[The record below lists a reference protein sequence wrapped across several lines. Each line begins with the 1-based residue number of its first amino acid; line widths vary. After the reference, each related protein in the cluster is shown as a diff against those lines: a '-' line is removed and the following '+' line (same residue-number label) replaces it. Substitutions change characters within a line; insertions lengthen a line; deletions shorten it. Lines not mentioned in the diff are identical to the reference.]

1 MLKSEKGFDNIFTD
15 VLNIKGL
22 PHVIACGSPWQ
33 LITVSSQFPCIFQY
47 AEVQVVPFFVQ
58 VFHRF
63 IRRIEKVIMF
73 LTRLLQ
79 LGEPGLLCM

>member
-33 LITVSSQFPCIFQY
+33 LITVSFLISMYFPIRGSAGRAIFCS
-47 AEVQVVPFFVQ
+47 
-58 VFHRF
+58 
-63 IRRIEKVIMF
+63 
-73 LTRLLQ
+73 
-79 LGEPGLLCM
+79 GLP